1 MDGKRSIESASTSS
15 GVIGLTEIYT
25 VEEAKRRLGWSD
37 SALRAAKRRGLQLL
51 RSGKRRYLTGRE
63 ILRFL
68 EAETESHETSK
79 PPGKR

>member
-1 MDGKRSIESASTSS
+1 MDGKRPTDRASQSS
-15 GVIGLTEIYT
+15 GVICFTDIYT

-37 SALRAAKRRGLQLL
+37 SALRAAKRRGLRLL

-68 EAETESHETSK
+68 TAETEACEASK
-79 PPGKR
+79 SGGKE